1 MGMMNAGALGDVG
14 ERNATREEEWV

>member
-14 ERNATREEEWV
+14 ERNATREEELV